1 MLFVDAV
8 IVLLAILIG
17 VRKGGVAL
25 AFTGAAAMA
34 ILVFF
39 CGLRPTANPPI
50 TVMLII
56 LAVTIMC
63 LSLIHI

>member
-34 ILVFF
+34 VLPVIAEVAL
-39 CGLRPTANPPI
+39 G
-50 TVMLII
+50 
-56 LAVTIMC
+56 
-63 LSLIHI
+63 